1 MEITVA
7 QRKDQYEQYIAEGPI
22 DALDE
27 EDSNANDDGIVIP
40 YWRGVEY
47 KWPELARFAFDAL
60 YLYRLCL
67 PSASAAF
74 LQAVGRSR
82 RAGP

>member
-40 YWRGVEY
+40 YWRGVE
-47 KWPELARFAFDAL
+47 
-60 YLYRLCL
+60 
-67 PSASAAF
+67 
-74 LQAVGRSR
+74 
-82 RAGP
+82 